1 MLLLNTCLLTRSF
14 LDETGILIGRSH
26 RGGICTGLLVGAVHS
41 ELVKGILSKVGG
53 GAHDVWCDSVNDN
66 DLAGPIQPWCVDVGI
81 TMRLAFMPPASCS
94 ALAIRMSKPAC

>member
-53 GAHDVWCDSVNDN
+53 GA
-66 DLAGPIQPWCVDVGI
+66 
-81 TMRLAFMPPASCS
+81 
-94 ALAIRMSKPAC
+94 